1 VLLPYTHVNNA
12 SINPGMRNYSPIR
25 LFIADDHEIYL
36 LGLVQMLRTASNI
49 DIVGTSSRRQELPG
63 LFNTLYPD
71 VLLTN
76 PTFILNKDMYQVNM
90 IVFSDNTSL
99 FENMLHAGVLG
110 FLPRKCDKQEVLE
123 AIRQVHDNNPYFS
136 PAFASHAVQT
146 FARKTNPEKF
156 SVREKQIIQLVCED
170 LSTKEIAAKLLLSSR
185 TVEGYR
191 MKIMEKM
198 RVRGTAGIVLNALRQ
213 HIITI

>member
-1 VLLPYTHVNNA
+1 
-12 SINPGMRNYSPIR
+12 MRNYSPIR

-49 DIVGTSSRRQELPG
+49 DIVGTSNRGPELAS
-63 LFNTLYPD
+63 LLNTLHPD
-71 VLLTN
+71 VLLTD
-76 PTFILNKDMYQVNM
+76 PAFILNKDMSEVNM
-90 IVFSDNTSL
+90 IVFSDDISL

-110 FLPRKCDKQEVLE
+110 FLPRKCDRQEILQ
-123 AIRQVHDNNPYFS
+123 AIQQVYDNKPYFCQFFS
-136 PAFASHAVQT
+136 SHAAQA
-146 FARKTNPEKF
+146 FARKTIQEKF
-156 SVREKQIIQLVCED
+156 SAREKEIIQLVCED
-170 LSTKEIAAKLLLSSR
+170 LSTKEIAARLLLSSR

-213 HIITI
+213 HIINI